1 MLAKRRHASLRLCVF
16 TGLCVTLGI
25 WYLRPMSVGISPDT
39 MQTHWSSAE
48 SSTSESLAT
57 TAGPGL
63 SKEHPI
69 LTISKAATRKHE
81 EKVARQSSTYEQA
94 VAEYL
99 RRYGR
104 PPPPNFDYWFAYAIA
119 VSSPIIDDFD
129 VLDDA
134 ISPLLQYSGA
144 EIQKTMNRP
153 HARAEI
159 APCKIKNSQLQEGCE
174 VLGDVILRIFADA
187 RVIGHLPDVELL
199 INMLDEPR
207 ILLNRNSSSSARLR
221 HQQRDPEPE
230 PDEVEWKNL
239 GQGNAWQELVVDQC
253 RESRPSLE
261 SYSELVSL
269 GSEHKV
275 FGFVQD
281 NFKSLSLCDHKE
293 WKHAHG
299 LWESATSLH
308 TADVPLPVLSPAVI
322 STMNDIPFPA
332 RAYTHSDYASDPE
345 ESVEYEEKTH
355 ALYWAGKTTGGFQ
368 NVTEDDWLPLHRQRF
383 VSLANDMDAE
393 AQTLLRRRGKNGPWE
408 PIKQSLK
415 KTMFNVHFTDVVQC
429 SPEACAHQQEYFDV
443 IAPEP
448 RKTALE
454 YTLVFD
460 ADGNGHSAR
469 YYRFVESNS
478 LPLKQTVFREWHD
491 DRLQPWLHYI
501 PISLEMT
508 ELAEVVRYFVEER
521 EGRVLAKE
529 LALAGREWALRSM
542 RPVDQVVYIYRLL
555 LELARLQDPER
566 PALP

>member
-1 MLAKRRHASLRLCVF
+1 MFV
-16 TGLCVTLGI
+16 GLCVILGVG
-25 WYLRPMSVGISPDT
+25 YFRPFSTGISPDT
-39 MQTHWSSAE
+39 IQAYPPSAE
-48 SSTSESLAT
+48 SSETELPAT
-57 TAGPGL
+57 TTGSAP

-69 LTISKAATRKHE
+69 LAISNAAARKHK
-81 EKVARQSSTYEQA
+81 EKIARQSTTYEQA
-94 VAEYL
+94 SAEYS

-104 PPPPNFDYWFAYAIA
+104 PPPPKFEHWFAYAIA

-144 EIQKTMNRP
+144 EIQNTMNRP

-159 APCKIKNSQLQEGCE
+159 APCEIKNSQLQEGCE
-174 VLGDVILRIFADA
+174 VLGDVILRLFADA
-187 RVIGHLPDVELL
+187 RVMDHLPDVELL

-207 ILLNRNSSSSARLR
+207 ILLNRNSSFSARMR
-221 HQQRDPEPE
+221 HQQRDPESE
-230 PDEVEWKNL
+230 PDEVEWMDL
-239 GQGNAWQELVVDQC
+239 GQGNVWQELVVDQC
-253 RESRPSLE
+253 RKPQSSLE
-261 SYSELVSL
+261 SHSELVSL
-269 GSEHKV
+269 ASEHKV

-299 LWESATSLH
+299 LWESATSLQ
-308 TADVPLPVLSPAVI
+308 AAYVPLPVLSPAVI

-393 AQTLLRRRGKNGPWE
+393 AQTILRRKGKSGPWE
-408 PIKQSLK
+408 PIKQKLK

-429 SPEACAHQQEYFDV
+429 SSQACAHQQEYFNV

-521 EGRVLAKE
+521 EGRALAKE
-529 LALAGREWALRSM
+529 LALSGAEWAQKSM

-555 LELARLQDPER
+555 LELARLQDPKR